1 MSIYTLIVIIGTLM
15 IIGGISLAAT
25 PLMTFVTAGYF
36 IIILFFVAGI
46 IGIIRAVHEKRYDR
60 SFIFSILSLVLGMA
74 GLVTPGAAAMN
85 NFTLLYMAATWL
97 FVHGVMTII
106 AAVDSKD
113 KGAGKIQVIF
123 GVVIGVLEL
132 IMCILSVIYPM
143 MLAFSLGI
151 LVGFYF
157 IESGANMIFVGS
169 NISKAAA
176 IARVANEAESSIN
189 K

>member
-1 MSIYTLIVIIGTLM
+1 
-15 IIGGISLAAT
+15 
-25 PLMTFVTAGYF
+25 
-36 IIILFFVAGI
+36 
-46 IGIIRAVHEKRYDR
+46 
-60 SFIFSILSLVLGMA
+60 
-74 GLVTPGAAAMN
+74 
-85 NFTLLYMAATWL
+85 
-97 FVHGVMTII
+97 
-106 AAVDSKD
+106 
-113 KGAGKIQVIF
+113 
-123 GVVIGVLEL
+123 
-132 IMCILSVIYPM
+132 M

>member
-36 IIILFFVAGI
+36 
-46 IGIIRAVHEKRYDR
+46 
-60 SFIFSILSLVLGMA
+60 
-74 GLVTPGAAAMN
+74 
-85 NFTLLYMAATWL
+85 
-97 FVHGVMTII
+97 
-106 AAVDSKD
+106 
-113 KGAGKIQVIF
+113 
-123 GVVIGVLEL
+123 
-132 IMCILSVIYPM
+132 M